1 MTNRT
6 GVKDKRMFYQ
16 MVQTSPSRKSFKTG
30 IGYCKMS
37 ANDKLSDALAT
48 SVKSDIK
55 ICFKA

>member
-16 MVQTSPSRKSFKTG
+16 MVQTSLSRKSFKTG
-30 IGYCKMS
+30 IDYCKMT

-48 SVKSDIK
+48 NVKSDIK
-55 ICFKA
+55 V